1 MLTITDLEVR
11 YGAIVAVQSL
21 SLTVEQGELVALIG
35 ANGAGKTTTMSAVA
49 GAQKVAAGTIT
60 FLGKTIQ
67 NRPSEEIARMGISM
81 VPENR
86 GIFPSLTVDQ
96 NLRLG
101 AYLRRDKKGAAD
113 DLADVHRRFPIL
125 QTRRAQG
132 AGTLSGGEQQQL
144 AIARALLSR
153 PRLLMLD
160 EPSLGLSPTLV
171 DRIFELLA
179 ELHRGGATI
188 LLVEQ
193 NVSRT
198 LGIADRAYLLTTGRL
213 TASGTPE
220 ELRRDVDI
228 AGAYM
233 GRSARPRPVSPG
245 DRAPTREVG

>member
-1 MLTITDLEVR
+1 MLVIEDLVVR
-11 YGAIVAVQSL
+11 YGAIVAVHGL
-21 SLTVEQGELVALIG
+21 SLTVEEGELVALIG
-35 ANGAGKTTTMSAVA
+35 ANGAGKTTTLSAVA
-49 GAQKVAAGTIT
+49 GAQKASVGSIT
-60 FLGKTIQ
+60 FQGRAIT
-67 NRPSEEIARMGISM
+67 NRSSEEIARLGVAM
-81 VPENR
+81 VPEDR
-86 GIFPSLTVDQ
+86 GIFPSLTVEQ

-101 AYLRRDKKGAAD
+101 AYLRKDKRALAD
-113 DLADVHRRFPIL
+113 DFTDVHRRFPIL

-144 AIARALLSR
+144 AIARALLAR

-171 DRIFELLA
+171 DRIFELIA

-213 TASGTPE
+213 TAAGTPD

-233 GRSARPRPVSPG
+233 GRSARTG
-245 DRAPTREVG
+245 G